1 VIGTNYTFVPAT
13 AILSGATYN
22 GTVSNSCPP
31 TGSAGVP
38 IFTGSQTTFVNTVVD
53 LDAAC
58 NAATGGTG
66 GCAGQSVRIGFT
78 SITDCSVTGDGWFL
92 DDVTVTACTP

>member
-1 VIGTNYTFVPAT
+1 V
-13 AILSGATYN
+13 
-22 GTVSNSCPP
+22 
-31 TGSAGVP
+31 
-38 IFTGSQTTFVNTVVD
+38 FTGVATSFVNTTID

-78 SITDCSVTGDGWFL
+78 AITDCSATDDGWFL